1 MLTVAGIIGYIYLGR
16 AEAAKVK
23 SNVKAQDPITLKDA
37 FKIPAYRIALTLSF
51 LTGWAFYGMRSSILP
66 VFVTESLH
74 STAAVVGY
82 GFAIGA
88 LCQGIMLIKAGKASD
103 TRGRKYVVLLGGS
116 IFLSGII
123 GLTFSTHVWMFLAS
137 MIILGIG
144 GAYLTTAPGA
154 IVGDVIKGK
163 GGKVIGV
170 FQMAGDA
177 GMIVGPIVVGAISD
191 LYSYR
196 AAFGASAVIF
206 SLVLILGAR
215 LPETR
220 KMAGSHEPTISLNDN

>member
-1 MLTVAGIIGYIYLGR
+1 
-16 AEAAKVK
+16 
-23 SNVKAQDPITLKDA
+23 
-37 FKIPAYRIALTLSF
+37 
-51 LTGWAFYGMRSSILP
+51 
-66 VFVTESLH
+66 
-74 STAAVVGY
+74 
-82 GFAIGA
+82 
-88 LCQGIMLIKAGKASD
+88 
-103 TRGRKYVVLLGGS
+103 
-116 IFLSGII
+116 
-123 GLTFSTHVWMFLAS
+123 

-206 SLVLILGAR
+206 LLVLILGSR

-220 KMAGSHEPTISLNDN
+220 KMAGSQEPTISLNDN